1 MTDYSKTAARADASL
16 RRRGEKSVS
25 QGIVTLRREVPG
37 EYDPGLGG
45 FGPGTT
51 IDYLGT
57 GLKLNYEQ
65 RDIDGTLIKQGD
77 QQLLLSP
84 LQRNGAKMPLPVSGD
99 QVVIGATVYTV
110 GMVADLQPTDTS
122 VLYTLQLRGI

>member
-1 MTDYSKTAARADASL
+1 MTDYSKTALRADQSL
-16 RRRGEKSVS
+16 RRKG
-25 QGIVTLRREVPG
+25 GIVVLRQVVTG
-37 EYDPGLGG
+37 AYDPDLGMA
-45 FGPGTT
+45 PTITT
-51 IDYLGT
+51 DYEGT
-57 GLKLNYEQ
+57 GVKIAYEAEN
-65 RDIDGTLIKQGD
+65 IDGTLIKQGD